1 MRTPHQCGAAMLA
14 RWVCVGCETV
24 YCSRTDELCARSTW
38 LNWIGSRHAD
48 RQRCAD
54 SDDEIAIA
62 VLLMRN
68 SVITGGIFRRPE
80 NATAVG
86 ETASICTSHFPPKSP
101 PTGSVPY
108 FLAATSFARSSR
120 SVQSGRSDGSIH
132 PAAPTRPHRRART
145 LVRVARDLEGLPIA
159 VLTGNRR
166 KGRAPHNGALGR
178 RGRSIDL
185 CPPRMSNQAAERP
198 PVGWDRFLACSVS
211 PRRRRQLTRD
221 VRNGACG
228 CGIWAGELSAS

>member
-166 KGRAPHNGALGR
+166 RDARHITARLVDAVDRSTCVRPACQTR
-178 RGRSIDL
+178 RPNVLRW
-185 CPPRMSNQAAERP
+185 
-198 PVGWDRFLACSVS
+198 VGIVSWRVACRHVGVDSS
-211 PRRRRQLTRD
+211 H
-221 VRNGACG
+221 
-228 CGIWAGELSAS
+228 EM